1 MQTTRTL
8 AHFEAEQRANH
19 RLFEALQPATQ
30 RTGIFSARHQISQG
44 KYPPQPSSWLM
55 AFVLYPCQSK
65 KTLFGTGQ
73 VKPKVVSAFRRVAW
87 QEKRCSLV
95 LKALYRVSV
104 APPV

>member
-44 KYPPQPSSWLM
+44 KYLPQPL
-55 AFVLYPCQSK
+55 
-65 KTLFGTGQ
+65 
-73 VKPKVVSAFRRVAW
+73 
-87 QEKRCSLV
+87 
-95 LKALYRVSV
+95 
-104 APPV
+104 